1 MNTVAHEL
9 SDQAF
14 RILVDLVY
22 EHSRIRVG
30 PDKQLMLANRL
41 RKRSRS
47 LGFHS
52 CGDYAVAVA
61 ERGGADEVEE
71 LVDLVSTNHTQ
82 FFREAEHFEFLR
94 KTAIPQFLPAAVAS
108 GSPLRVWSAASSS
121 GEEPYS
127 IAVTLAEQLRGHPT
141 AHWEVLASDIS
152 KRMLAHAQLGV
163 YRMDRVG
170 AVRPEWLQRYFE
182 QGFAESH
189 GKCRVR
195 AELKRRVQFERI
207 NLFQDRYPIAARQ
220 HVIFC
225 RNVMIYFD
233 LPSRQAAVEKLAGHL
248 VPGGYLVIGYSES
261 LLGLKHALQ
270 PVGQGIY
277 KLP

>member
-14 RILVDLVY
+14 RILVDIVY
-22 EHSRIRVG
+22 EHSHIRVG

-41 RKRSRS
+41 RKRSRA
-47 LGFHS
+47 LGFHNCS
-52 CGDYAVAVA
+52 DYAVALA

-82 FFREAEHFEFLR
+82 FFREAEHFEFLA
-94 KTAIPQFLPAAVAS
+94 KKVVPEFLPGALAS
-108 GSPLRVWSAASSS
+108 GSALRVWSAAASS

-127 IAVTLAEQLRGHPT
+127 IAVTLAEQLRGHP
-141 AHWEVLASDIS
+141 AAQWEVLASDIS
-152 KRMLAHAQLGV
+152 KRMLAQAQLGV

-170 AVRPEWLQRYFE
+170 AVRSEWLQRYFE
-182 QGFAESH
+182 RGFAESH

-195 AELKRRVQFERI
+195 PELKRRVQFERI

-233 LPSRQAAVEKLAGHL
+233 LPSREAAVEKLVSHL
-248 VPGGYLVIGYSES
+248 LPGGYLVIGYSES
-261 LLGLKHALQ
+261 LLGIKHALQ

-277 KLP
+277 RLP

>member
-1 MNTVAHEL
+1 
-9 SDQAF
+9 
-14 RILVDLVY
+14 
-22 EHSRIRVG
+22 
-30 PDKQLMLANRL
+30 
-41 RKRSRS
+41 
-47 LGFHS
+47 
-52 CGDYAVAVA
+52 
-61 ERGGADEVEE
+61 VEE

-82 FFREAEHFEFLR
+82 FFREAEHFEFLA
-94 KTAIPQFLPAAVAS
+94 KTVVPEFLPGAVAS
-108 GSPLRVWSAASSS
+108 GSPLRVWSAAASS

-127 IAVTLAEQLRGHPT
+127 IAVTLAEQLRGRPT
-141 AHWEVLASDIS
+141 AQWEVLASDIS

-163 YRMDRVG
+163 YRMDRVD

-189 GKCRVR
+189 GKCRIR

-233 LPSRQAAVEKLAGHL
+233 LSSREAAVEKLAGQL

-261 LLGLKHALQ
+261 LLGIKHALQ

-277 KLP
+277 KKP

>member
-9 SDQAF
+9 SDQAY
-14 RILVDLVY
+14 RILVSLVH
-22 EHSRIRVG
+22 EHSHIRLG

-41 RKRSRS
+41 RKRARA
-47 LGFHS
+47 LGFDNCS
-52 CGDYAVAVA
+52 DYAVALA
-61 ERGGADEVEE
+61 ARGDADEVEE

-82 FFREAEHFEFLR
+82 FFREAEHFEFLA
-94 KTAIPQFLPAAVAS
+94 KTVIPEFLPGALAS
-108 GSPLRVWSAASSS
+108 GSPLRVWSAAASS

-127 IAVTLAEQLRGHPT
+127 IAVVLAEQLRGHPH
-141 AHWEVLASDIS
+141 AQWELLASDIS

-170 AVRPEWLQRYFE
+170 AIRSEWLQRFFE
-182 QGFAESH
+182 QGFAESQ

-195 AELKRRVQFERI
+195 AELRSRVQFERI
-207 NLFQDRYPIAARQ
+207 NLFQHRYPITARQ

-233 LPSRQAAVEKLAGHL
+233 LPSRAAAVKKLAGQL
-248 VPGGYLVIGYSES
+248 MPGGYLIIGFSES
-261 LLGLKHALQ
+261 LLGIEHGLQ
-270 PVGQGIY
+270 QVGQGIY